1 MTEGGE
7 EPEQRLS
14 HGDDPSGSVRHRD
27 LCKISNMSDE
37 DYGGVKEVEYS
48 VACADSEGEGDGLLL
63 VVAGTGNPVESAGHG
78 ECQPQGKP
86 VRQHG

>member
-37 DYGGVKEVEYS
+37 DYGG
-48 VACADSEGEGDGLLL
+48 ADSEGDGLLL
-63 VVAGTGNPVESAGHG
+63 VVAGTGNPVESVGHG

>member
-1 MTEGGE
+1 MTESGE

-37 DYGGVKEVEYS
+37 DYGDVKEV
-48 VACADSEGEGDGLLL
+48 VL
-63 VVAGTGNPVESAGHG
+63 VIL
-78 ECQPQGKP
+78 
-86 VRQHG
+86 